1 MHGGAGGI
9 QSFNS
14 RAISNEKGKAADLLA
29 GRLNKESPQALRHDS
44 LPINSRNEISLR
56 WVKLNMPAEIGTL
69 ECLVMA
75 RAPRFGLGGPSR
87 RSPSVALVIPALS
100 LQSNIP
106 LGTLPAHR
114 ARDLFPFTNS
124 PSHRAR
130 DFFPFTNS
138 PAHRAR
144 DLFPFTNSPAHR
156 ARDLFP
162 FTNSPAR
169 RARDLFPFIN
179 SPAHRARDLFPFI
192 DSSAHRA
199 PSHVSQAKAFLPRH
213 RDPLE
218 QKFRFWRLRLL
229 QIRLAFSR
237 TCNSRGIKGPNSPA
251 AQETRRKGQNL
262 RTLGLTRR
270 GIF

>member
-138 PAHRAR
+138 PA
-144 DLFPFTNSPAHR
+144 
-156 ARDLFP
+156 
-162 FTNSPAR
+162 R
-169 RARDLFPFIN
+169 RARDLFPFNN